1 MKSILSEVV
10 SKYSRHTENICSES
24 LALIV
29 NESNGMQD
37 AFCQFISER
46 TNGKVALLPK
56 IRINTQVTS
65 KTDTAIPDLMV
76 DDASE
81 LLHLIEAKFWAGL
94 TDHQPN
100 EYLARIVKQGG
111 SLGFLVPERRKTS
124 LLSELKTRVATNYTI
139 TIEENQVLVDNNT
152 WLYVFSWTDLIDYL
166 WHRASLK
173 EDKESLFNLYQ
184 LKGLIQKLDSE
195 GFIPFESELFTPMAG
210 KQRDQLIDLI
220 DSVVDSSSQLDTKKL
235 SYGGGKY
242 SYQRFFKINGK
253 YGGYILYSSEL
264 WLKFQETPLFFCV
277 SAKEWTD
284 STELPDIDQLSKNL
298 EATQVRTLGVLDIN
312 SYPALVIP
320 LSLPIGMD
328 KEKCIAIVDSQ
339 VQIILSII

>member
-1 MKSILSEVV
+1 
-10 SKYSRHTENICSES
+10 
-24 LALIV
+24 
-29 NESNGMQD
+29 MQD

-111 SLGFLVPERRKTS
+111 SLGFIVPERRKTS
-124 LLSELKTRVATNYTI
+124 LLSELKTRVDTNYTI

-235 SYGGGKY
+235 SYGGGK
-242 SYQRFFKINGK
+242 
-253 YGGYILYSSEL
+253 
-264 WLKFQETPLFFCV
+264 
-277 SAKEWTD
+277 
-284 STELPDIDQLSKNL
+284 
-298 EATQVRTLGVLDIN
+298 
-312 SYPALVIP
+312 
-320 LSLPIGMD
+320 
-328 KEKCIAIVDSQ
+328 
-339 VQIILSII
+339 

>member
-1 MKSILSEVV
+1 
-10 SKYSRHTENICSES
+10 
-24 LALIV
+24 
-29 NESNGMQD
+29 
-37 AFCQFISER
+37 
-46 TNGKVALLPK
+46 
-56 IRINTQVTS
+56 
-65 KTDTAIPDLMV
+65 
-76 DDASE
+76 
-81 LLHLIEAKFWAGL
+81 
-94 TDHQPN
+94 
-100 EYLARIVKQGG
+100 
-111 SLGFLVPERRKTS
+111 VPERRKTS

-320 LSLPIGMD
+320 LSVPIGMD